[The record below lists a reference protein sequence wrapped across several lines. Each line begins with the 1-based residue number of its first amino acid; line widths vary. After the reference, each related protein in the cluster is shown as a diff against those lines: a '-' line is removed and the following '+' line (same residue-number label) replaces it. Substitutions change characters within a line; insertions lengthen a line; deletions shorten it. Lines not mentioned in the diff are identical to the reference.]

1 MAHYHPVEEPQP
13 LHPLLRNL
21 GDQSEQVVERWYRL
35 YAGRCGENRTFES
48 EEFSGILSPLLRS
61 SMTALV
67 DGDFQ
72 QFAALGRLLGERL
85 ARRGVP
91 FFEVILTL
99 HLFQES
105 VEALCLEKIPS
116 HLETSFS
123 QLCHVHATLV
133 AEGYIRT
140 EPASLPLRIETA
152 AGDSAE
158 QDVRRDFHGL
168 LGASLAMRRIY
179 DRIEAAGRARGTI
192 LIVGESGTGKELVAR
207 AIHQAGPNPDA
218 PFVAVNCPA
227 IPSDLIESE
236 LFGHKRGSFS
246 GASVD
251 YLGLF
256 RASKGGTLLLDEVTE
271 TNLETQSKLLRA
283 LQERAVRPVG
293 SVAEITV
300 NVRVIAS
307 TNRAPAQA
315 VRQGL
320 LREDLYYRLQ
330 ANVIEIPPLHQ
341 RPGHIPLLVSH
352 FIRIFNPL
360 SGRSVPVTS
369 IAQDA
374 MAALL
379 RYSWPGNVR
388 ELSNAIESAVTFGR
402 NSRIGL
408 KDLPQAVRQNQPDA
422 APRAPGDA
430 AGIEPQATPAREPAA
445 FSPKTF
451 DETERELIERALQTA
466 GHNKTYAAEL
476 LKISRK
482 KLYARLAKYGL
493 LSQRRRGASARSVV
507 CAP

>member
-1 MAHYHPVEEPQP
+1 MAHYYPVEELQP

-207 AIHQAGPNPDA
+207 AIHQAGPNPM
-218 PFVAVNCPA
+218 
-227 IPSDLIESE
+227 
-236 LFGHKRGSFS
+236 R
-246 GASVD
+246 
-251 YLGLF
+251 
-256 RASKGGTLLLDEVTE
+256 
-271 TNLETQSKLLRA
+271 
-283 LQERAVRPVG
+283 
-293 SVAEITV
+293 
-300 NVRVIAS
+300 
-307 TNRAPAQA
+307 
-315 VRQGL
+315 
-320 LREDLYYRLQ
+320 
-330 ANVIEIPPLHQ
+330 
-341 RPGHIPLLVSH
+341 
-352 FIRIFNPL
+352 
-360 SGRSVPVTS
+360 RSW
-369 IAQDA
+369 
-374 MAALL
+374 
-379 RYSWPGNVR
+379 R
-388 ELSNAIESAVTFGR
+388 
-402 NSRIGL
+402 
-408 KDLPQAVRQNQPDA
+408 
-422 APRAPGDA
+422 
-430 AGIEPQATPAREPAA
+430 
-445 FSPKTF
+445 
-451 DETERELIERALQTA
+451 
-466 GHNKTYAAEL
+466 
-476 LKISRK
+476 
-482 KLYARLAKYGL
+482 
-493 LSQRRRGASARSVV
+493 
-507 CAP
+507 